1 MNPKPNSVTP
11 TDDYKLLVKFENGE
25 EKIFDMKPL
34 LHYAVY
40 EELKDELLFKNAEVK
55 FGTVVWNEEID
66 LDPDRLYLESKK

>member
-34 LHYAVY
+34 LHYPVY
-40 EELKDELLFKNAEVK
+40 EELKDEILFKDAEVK
-55 FGTVVWNEEID
+55 YGTVVWNEEID
-66 LDPDRLYLESKK
+66 LDPDRLYLESEK